1 MSDNFLKTVIA
12 YITRKQQGG
21 VSFSVDLIELLND
34 VSKVQGLFIYV
45 IPAVS

>member
-1 MSDNFLKTVIA
+1 MSDNFLKMLIA
-12 YITRKQQGG
+12 YITRKKQGG